1 MEQKIY
7 EIVKLLSDKKAQ
19 DIVVLDISKLTI
31 IADYFI
37 ICSAS
42 NVQHVKAI
50 VDEIEEKEPM
60 HILRIEGKESFRWVV
75 IDFGDIILHIFHE
88 KEREFYNLER
98 LWIDAQKVEI
108 AAL

>member
-1 MEQKIY
+1 MEQLKQII
-7 EIVKLLSDKKAQ
+7 EILNQKKAY

-42 NVQHVKAI
+42 NLQHVKAV
-50 VDEIEEKEPM
+50 VDEIEEKSTID
-60 HILRIEGKESFRWVV
+60 ILRIEGKESYRWVV
-75 IDFGDIILHIFHE
+75 VDYGNIILHIFHQ

-98 LWIDAQKVEI
+98 LWVDAPKVE
-108 AAL
+108 LVM

>member
-1 MEQKIY
+1 MEKILQ
-7 EIVKLLSDKKAQ
+7 IVRILSQKKAQ

-42 NVQHVKAI
+42 NIQHVKAL
-50 VDEIEEKEPM
+50 VDEIEEKSPAD
-60 HILRIEGKESFRWVV
+60 ILRIEGKESYRWVV
-75 IDFGDIILHIFHE
+75 VDYGDVILHIFHE

-98 LWIDAQKVEI
+98 LWIDAPKVEI
-108 AAL
+108 AI

>member
-1 MEQKIY
+1 MEKILQ
-7 EIVKLLSDKKAQ
+7 IVRLLSEKKAQ

-42 NVQHVKAI
+42 NIQHVKAL
-50 VDEIEEKEPM
+50 VDEIEEKSPAQ
-60 HILRIEGKESFRWVV
+60 ILRIEGKESYRWVV
-75 IDFGDIILHIFHE
+75 VDYGDIIVHIFHE

-108 AAL
+108 AM

>member
-1 MEQKIY
+1 MEKILQ
-7 EIVKLLSDKKAQ
+7 IVRILSQKKAQ

-42 NVQHVKAI
+42 NIQHVKAL
-50 VDEIEEKEPM
+50 VDEIEEKSPAD
-60 HILRIEGKESFRWVV
+60 ILRIEGRESYRWVV
-75 IDFGDIILHIFHE
+75 VDYGDVILHIFHE

-98 LWIDAQKVEI
+98 LWIDAPKVEI
-108 AAL
+108 AI

>member
-1 MEQKIY
+1 LEKILQ
-7 EIVKLLSDKKAQ
+7 IVRILSQKKAQ

-42 NVQHVKAI
+42 NIQHVKAL
-50 VDEIEEKEPM
+50 VDEIEEKSPAD
-60 HILRIEGKESFRWVV
+60 ILRIEGRESYRWVV
-75 IDFGDIILHIFHE
+75 VDYGDVILHIFHE

-98 LWIDAQKVEI
+98 LWIDAPKVEI
-108 AAL
+108 AI